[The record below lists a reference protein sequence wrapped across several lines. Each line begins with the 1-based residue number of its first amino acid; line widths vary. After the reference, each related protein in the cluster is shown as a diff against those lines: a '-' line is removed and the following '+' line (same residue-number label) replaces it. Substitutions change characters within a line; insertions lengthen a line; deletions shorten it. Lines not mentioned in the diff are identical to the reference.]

1 MVYKQ
6 TKINIT
12 KAQLNKALNGKP
24 IKISKDQIGSGSVYL
39 SLHPANRKIVER
51 ASIKGSGCCL
61 NLSEGELLS
70 SAEDMGGE
78 GIFGDIWKG
87 LKSGYKWAKK
97 NVIDTPFY
105 QEAIKPVVRGL
116 VQKGLQVAKTAAPGE
131 LGKAIDMGSDLIGKE
146 TGAFGIKGKKGCC
159 RTKAQR
165 KALLQAKGLYLS

>member
-12 KAQLNKALNGKP
+12 QAQLNKALNGKP
-24 IKISKDQIGSGSVYL
+24 IKIGKDQIGSGSVYL
-39 SLHPANRKIVER
+39 SLHPANRKIVEK
-51 ASIKGSGCCL
+51 ASLKGSGCCL
-61 NLSEGELLS
+61 NLSEGELLA
-70 SAEDMGGE
+70 SAEDMQGE

-97 NVIDTPFY
+97 NIIDTPIY
-105 QEAIKPVVRGL
+105 QKAIKPVVREL
-116 VQKGLQVAKTAAPGE
+116 VQKGVQMAKTVAPSQ
-131 LGKAIDMGSDLIGKE
+131 LGSTIDKGVDLLGKE
-146 TGAFGIKGKKGCC
+146 TGAFGMKKGG

>member
-12 KAQLNKALNGKP
+12 QAQLNKALNGKP
-24 IKISKDQIGSGSVYL
+24 IKIGKDQIGSGSVYL
-39 SLHPANRKIVER
+39 SLHPANRKIVEK
-51 ASIKGSGCCL
+51 ASLKGSGCCL
-61 NLSEGELLS
+61 NLSEGELLA
-70 SAEDMGGE
+70 SAEDMEGQ

-97 NVIDTPFY
+97 NIIDTPIY
-105 QEAIKPVVRGL
+105 QKAIKPVVREL
-116 VQKGLQVAKTAAPGE
+116 VQKGVQMAKTVAPSQ
-131 LGKAIDMGSDLIGKE
+131 LGSTIDKGVDLLGKE
-146 TGAFGIKGKKGCC
+146 TGAFGIKGKKGG

>member
-1 MVYKQ
+1 MVYVR
-6 TKINIT
+6 TKIDIT
-12 KAQLNKALNGKP
+12 KPQLEKALKGMP
-24 IKISKDQIGSGSVYL
+24 IKIAKTQIGSGSCFL
-39 SLHPANRKIVER
+39 SLHPANRKIVEK
-51 ASIKGSGCCL
+51 ASLKGGGCCL
-61 NLSEGELLS
+61 TLSPGELLAT
-70 SAEDMGGE
+70 AEDTGGA

-116 VQKGLQVAKTAAPGE
+116 VQKGVQAAKAVAPDE
-131 LGKAIDMGSDLIGKE
+131 LDKAIDMGTKMIGDK
-146 TGAFGIKGKKGCC
+146 TGAFGVKGKK

>member
-12 KAQLNKALNGKP
+12 QAQLNKALHGKP
-24 IKISKDQIGSGSVYL
+24 IKINKDQIGSGDLYL
-39 SLHPANRKIVER
+39 SLHPANRKIVEK
-51 ASIKGSGCCL
+51 ASLKGSGCCL
-61 NLSEGELLS
+61 NLSEGELLA
-70 SAEDMGGE
+70 SAEDMGGQ

-97 NVIDTPFY
+97 NIIDTPIY
-105 QEAIKPVVRGL
+105 QKAIKPVVREL
-116 VQKGLQVAKTAAPGE
+116 VQKGVQIAKTAVPGE
-131 LGKAIDMGSDLIGKE
+131 LGKAIDMGSDLISKE